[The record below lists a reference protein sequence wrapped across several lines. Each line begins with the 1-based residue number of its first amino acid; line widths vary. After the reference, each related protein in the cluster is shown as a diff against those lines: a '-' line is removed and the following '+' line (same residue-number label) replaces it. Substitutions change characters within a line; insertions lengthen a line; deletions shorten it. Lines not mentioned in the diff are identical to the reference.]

1 MTTFAAPPSPTT
13 VVASF
18 NARVAGGWG
27 LGADS
32 PVPTGVAAGDAPVL
46 AHTLSFALAAAI
58 LNPTYSKKKNQQ
70 S

>member
-1 MTTFAAPPSPTT
+1 M
-13 VVASF
+13 VVSF

-32 PVPTGVAAGDAPVL
+32 PVPTGAVVGDAPML

-58 LNPTYSKKKNQQ
+58 LNPTYSKKKPIIV
-70 S
+70 SLT